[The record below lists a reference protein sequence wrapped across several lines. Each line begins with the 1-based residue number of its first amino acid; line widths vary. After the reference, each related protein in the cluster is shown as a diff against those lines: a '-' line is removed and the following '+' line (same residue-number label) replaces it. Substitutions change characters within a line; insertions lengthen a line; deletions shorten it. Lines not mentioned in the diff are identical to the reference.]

1 MAVTFYA
8 KVAGMQFTIH
18 TMHEYSRKLMAEY
31 CVDTPGEHVL
41 HITQDDIDH
50 ERQLVVE
57 SEDSVDQSLAT
68 VPDFYLESI
77 AVLRKMADYVCEY
90 NRLLMHGSAIA
101 IDGKGYI
108 FTALS
113 GTGKSTHTALLRKL
127 HGENAVMINDDK
139 PFLYL
144 AEDKIYVCGSP
155 WMGKHGIGSN
165 ISVPLEGIFFLRR
178 SEDNVLEQLS
188 AENALTL
195 LVSQC
200 HRPVQADKMMFTLDL
215 LDQVLTRVPLY
226 DFGCNMDIS
235 AAELSTSVMK

>member
-8 KVAGMQFTIH
+8 EVTGMRFCIT
-18 TMHEYSRKLMAEY
+18 TEYDYSHKLMAEY
-31 CVDTPGEHVL
+31 CTDTPGDHVL
-41 HITQDDIDH
+41 HITQEDIDH
-50 ERQLVVE
+50 ERQLVKE
-57 SEDSVDQSLAT
+57 SEESVDPGLAN
-68 VPDFYLESI
+68 VADYYLESI
-77 AVLRKMADYVCEY
+77 AVLRKMADYVCQH
-90 NRLLMHGSAIA
+90 NRLLMHGSTIA
-101 IDGKGYI
+101 INGKGYI

-139 PFLYL
+139 PFLHI

-165 ISVPLEGIFFLRR
+165 LIVPLEGIFFLRR
-178 SEDNVLEQLS
+178 SAENELEQLS
-188 AENALTL
+188 AENALTFL
-195 LVSQC
+195 LSQC
-200 HRPVQADKMMFTLDL
+200 HRPVQADKMMFTLEL

-235 AAELSTSVMK
+235 AAELSSSVMK

>member
-1 MAVTFYA
+1 MSEAFCVEI
-8 KVAGMQFTIH
+8 AGMRFSVNTQY
-18 TMHEYSRKLMAEY
+18 EYSRNLMAQY
-31 CVDTPGEHVL
+31 FTDSPCEHVL

-50 ERQLVVE
+50 ERQLVC
-57 SEDSVDQSLAT
+57 EDDDSIDPSLAN
-68 VPDFYLESI
+68 VSDSYLESI
-77 AVLRKMADYVCEY
+77 AVLRKMADYVCEHG
-90 NRLLMHGSAIA
+90 RLLMHGSAIA

-113 GTGKSTHTALLRKL
+113 GTGKSTHTRLLRKL

-139 PFLYL
+139 PFLHID
-144 AEDKIYVCGSP
+144 EDKIYVCGTP

-165 ISVPLEGIFFLRR
+165 IIVPLEGIFFLRR

-200 HRPVQADKMMFTLDL
+200 HRPVDATKMLCTLDL
-215 LDQVLTRVPLY
+215 LDQVLTRVPLH

>member
-8 KVAGMQFTIH
+8 KVAGMQFTINTLH
-18 TMHEYSRKLMAEY
+18 DYSHKLMAEY
-31 CVDTPGEHVL
+31 CIESPSEHVL

-50 ERQLVVE
+50 ERQLVIE

-77 AVLRKMADYVCEY
+77 AVLRKMADYVCEH

-139 PFLYL
+139 PFLHI

-188 AENALTL
+188 AEDALTL

-200 HRPVQADKMMFTLDL
+200 HRPVHADKMMFTLDL
-215 LDQVLTRVPLY
+215 LDQILTRVPLY

-235 AAELSTSVMK
+235 AAELSSSVMK

>member
-8 KVAGMQFTIH
+8 KVAGMQFTINTLH
-18 TMHEYSRKLMAEY
+18 DYSHKLMAEY
-31 CVDTPGEHVL
+31 CIDTPGEHAL

-50 ERQLVVE
+50 ERQLVIE

-77 AVLRKMADYVCEY
+77 AVLRKMADYVCEH

-139 PFLYL
+139 PFLHI

-178 SEDNVLEQLS
+178 SEDNVLDQLS
-188 AENALTL
+188 VEDALTL

-215 LDQVLTRVPLY
+215 LDQILTRVPLY

-235 AAELSTSVMK
+235 AAELSSSVMK